1 MKARRII
8 CLILSVLMAF
18 SIVFPTAVFADD
30 ELFIEE
36 TVEEY
41 YDDNTWINEEELIEP
56 EEYYFAEN
64 YNDNAQTED
73 FFFEEDNYDYI
84 QPEEYVFN
92 EDVEDIP
99 DEVFLEESS
108 ETAGEI
114 EGTEIEIPYDNTQD
128 LLNLSD
134 NETFDSASLHI
145 VSQPRDTYSK
155 AGVALTTS
163 IEAEGEGLT
172 YTWYYKRTTDTNFR
186 KSNKTTNVFNTNMKA
201 EYDGMLVYCVVTDA
215 NGNSEQSDTVT
226 IYLGSA
232 VEIVSQPR
240 DTYSKAG
247 VALTTSIEAEGE
259 GLTYTWYYKRTTD
272 TNFRKSNKTTNVFNT
287 NMKAEYDGMLV
298 YCVVTD
304 ANGNSEQ
311 SDTVTIYLGSAV
323 EIVTQPKNE
332 LAKVGDALKI
342 AIKAEGEGLTYT
354 WYYKRTTD
362 TSFKKSNKTTENF
375 NTTMKAEYD
384 GMLVYCI
391 VADDKGNSETSEV
404 VTVTLDRDRTIDD
417 VIYSMDNNG
426 SWYVKKYTGT
436 ASTVTIVDDID
447 GVSITAIGE
456 EAFMGNVYL
465 TSITLPSTVT
475 VIKARAF
482 KGCVN
487 LSQMN

>member
-8 CLILSVLMAF
+8 CLILSVLMAL

-36 TVEEY
+36 PVEEY

-64 YNDNAQTED
+64 YNDNTQTED
-73 FFFEEDNYDYI
+73 FFFEEDKYDYI

-134 NETFDSASLHI
+134 NETFDSASLH
-145 VSQPRDTYSK
+145 
-155 AGVALTTS
+155 
-163 IEAEGEGLT
+163 
-172 YTWYYKRTTDTNFR
+172 
-186 KSNKTTNVFNTNMKA
+186 
-201 EYDGMLVYCVVTDA
+201 
-215 NGNSEQSDTVT
+215 
-226 IYLGSA
+226 
-232 VEIVSQPR
+232 IVSQPR

-465 TSITLPSTVT
+465 TSITLPSTIT